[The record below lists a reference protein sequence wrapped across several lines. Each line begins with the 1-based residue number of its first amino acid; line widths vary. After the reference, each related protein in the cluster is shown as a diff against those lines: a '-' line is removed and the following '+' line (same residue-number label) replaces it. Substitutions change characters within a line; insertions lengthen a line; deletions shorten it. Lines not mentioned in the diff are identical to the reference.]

1 MGIFLKAKGRKSHYK
16 RVLKGW
22 SYHKTLIVL
31 KYSFVDDDDDDDD
44 DNDYDDDDGTTVS
57 QCV

>member
-44 DNDYDDDDGTTVS
+44 DNYDDDDGTTVS